1 MYTGML
7 HTHTLVVGLFLL
19 LYLVKTYL
27 LVSNKEETLVSFTN
41 KTKWPERIISVLFL
55 ATGIFLYLNSGNIT
69 WMVHLK
75 LAFVFAS
82 IPLAIIGFK
91 KRNKGLAVL
100 SLVLLFGAYGLGEA
114 NKKQATK
121 VVKPD
126 IAANSSELDTG
137 KALYTS
143 YCEACHGENGDGQK
157 SGAKNLRISVLDK
170 AAKASLIKNGKGAMP
185 AYSALSDAEVDALIL
200 YTDSFLEEA
209 K

>member
-19 LYLVKTYL
+19 IYLVKTYL
-27 LVSNKEETLVSFTN
+27 LVSNKEETLASFTN
-41 KTKWPERIISVLFL
+41 KIKWPERIISVLFL

-75 LAFVFAS
+75 LVFVFAS

-91 KRNKGLAVL
+91 KKNKGLAVL
-100 SLVLLFGAYGLGEA
+100 SLVLLFGAYGFSEA

-121 VVKPD
+121 VEKPV
-126 IAANSSELDTG
+126 INSSSSEFETG
-137 KALYTS
+137 KVLYTS
-143 YCEACHGENGDGQK
+143 YCEACHGQNGDGQK
-157 SGAKNLRISVLDK
+157 SGSKNLRISILDN
-170 AAKASLIKNGKGAMP
+170 AAKVSIIRNGKGSMP
-185 AYSALSDAEVDALIL
+185 GFSALSNAEVDALIL
-200 YTDSFLEEA
+200 YTDSFLEQS

>member
-19 LYLVKTYL
+19 IYLVKTYL
-27 LVSNKEETLVSFTN
+27 LVSNKEETLASFTN
-41 KTKWPERIISVLFL
+41 KIKWPERIISVLFL

-75 LAFVFAS
+75 LVFVFAS

-91 KRNKGLAVL
+91 KKNKGLAVL
-100 SLVLLFGAYGLGEA
+100 SLVLLFGAYGFSEA

-121 VVKPD
+121 VEKPV
-126 IAANSSELDTG
+126 IISSSSEFETG
-137 KALYTS
+137 KVLYTS
-143 YCEACHGENGDGQK
+143 YCEACHGQNGDGQK
-157 SGAKNLRISVLDK
+157 SGSKNLRISILDN
-170 AAKASLIKNGKGAMP
+170 AAKVSIIRNGKGSMP
-185 AYSALSDAEVDALIL
+185 GFSALSNAEVDALIL
-200 YTDSFLEEA
+200 YTDSFLEQS

>member
-19 LYLVKTYL
+19 LYLVKTFL
-27 LVSNKEETLVSFTN
+27 LVTGKEDTLTVFTT
-41 KTKWPERIISVLFL
+41 KTKWAERVISVLFL

-75 LAFVFAS
+75 IGVVFAS

-91 KRNKGLAVL
+91 KKNKILAVL
-100 SLVLLFGAYGLGEA
+100 SLVLLFVSYGLGEA

-121 VVKPD
+121 VEKPQL
-126 IAANSSELDTG
+126 SSSTGELETG
-137 KALYTS
+137 KILYTT
-143 YCEACHGENGDGQK
+143 YCEACHGANGNGQK
-157 SGAKNLRISVLDK
+157 SGAKNLKISALDNTGK
-170 AAKASLIKNGKGAMP
+170 SMIIKNGKGAMP
-185 AYSALSDAEVDALIL
+185 GFSALSDAEIQAIVQ
-200 YTDSFLEEA
+200 YTDAFKE